1 MTLAAA
7 MTTGDGAVT
16 EEEFIQAFMAKWG
29 GTKEKGKR
37 VFDKL
42 DRDGDKSLSMAELS
56 AFFKSMDKDGKRIEA
71 DRQHIPGFV
80 DSWMCVWGDACECT
94 TQKFNQCTGCIAYFY
109 MFIFKQNSVCGLCTL

>member
-1 MTLAAA
+1 MTLAAV
-7 MTTGDGAVT
+7 TTGDGAVT

-56 AFFKSMDKDGKRIEA
+56 AFFKSMDKDGKWQQ
-71 DRQHIPGFV
+71 QHIVCFV
-80 DSWMCVWGDACECT
+80 D
-94 TQKFNQCTGCIAYFY
+94 
-109 MFIFKQNSVCGLCTL
+109 